1 MVALQIRDVPEEV
14 RDALAERARARGQ
27 SLQAFLLSVIRDE
40 ARRSR
45 NTALLERFADRADGS
60 RLTNAEAADAVSE
73 ARAERDDERLR
84 GRQDR
89 VAGDGD

>member
-27 SLQAFLLSVIRDE
+27 SLQTFLLSLVREE

-45 NTALLERFADRADGS
+45 NLALLDRFAGRADGS
-60 RLTNAEAADAVSE
+60 KLTVGEAADAIAQ
-73 ARAERDDERLR
+73 ARAERDEQLI
-84 GRQDR
+84 GRHGH
-89 VAGDGD
+89 AGSGA